1 MGFHWGQVIKI
12 REIRIRMG
20 NGIVRSRLETLES
33 VRDSSCN

>member
-1 MGFHWGQVIKI
+1 MGFHWGQAIKT

-20 NGIVRSRLETLES
+20 NGIARSRLETLER